1 MNSFVCPIKS
11 PSALNDWIVA
21 IAAPIVSVGRIIEQ
35 IGNFRSRNGVGS
47 GIIRFA
53 RRVSTV
59 EAVRSTN
66 VTVELLIG
74 SNTVS
79 GGKPAW
85 ALPA

>member
-1 MNSFVCPIKS
+1 
-11 PSALNDWIVA
+11 
-21 IAAPIVSVGRIIEQ
+21 
-35 IGNFRSRNGVGS
+35 
-47 GIIRFA
+47 
-53 RRVSTV
+53 
-59 EAVRSTN
+59 VRSTN